1 MNTATTIDNPKP
13 KPRFHWKCKHTWKQ
27 SAHNPGI
34 SAIEA
39 RSAIGESEA
48 LIDPDGLGA
57 FKVVE
62 WLVESNS
69 QVA

>member
-1 MNTATTIDNPKP
+1 MEL
-13 KPRFHWKCKHTWKQ
+13 WKQ
-27 SAHNPGI
+27 NAHNPSI